1 MVLRRGVGH
10 WSRLLPSETFDKSC
24 LAVLLKNCNPWCQNT
39 LVSPCPDGGWLLP
52 QVLSHPSCS
61 CPSCLSLGEA
71 LSGRWV
77 DLSFSLCG
85 RSACVSLYFLGIVER
100 SQAGH
105 LGTGASGRQ
114 TPQAPGTSTTF
125 SPFFQGSC
133 RCANIAPPMVKPVK
147 RRSLV
152 QWHCQ
157 WYHVILVHDDY
168 LQRVL
173 HFKPVE
179 WNSLE
184 YTSTKYQFR
193 NLTIRARVG
202 SGGINSKR
210 FDHFTWKQTVILENI
225 LCAENKLMILSCL
238 TAATGKRRRWW

>member
-1 MVLRRGVGH
+1 MVLRRGGGH

-24 LAVLLKNCNPWCQNT
+24 LAVLLKNCNPWCHST
-39 LVSPCPDGGWLLP
+39 LVCVS
-52 QVLSHPSCS
+52 LSRWWMVVATGSTSHRSCS

-125 SPFFQGSC
+125 STFFQGSR
-133 RCANIAPPMVKPVK
+133 RCAKIAPPMVKPVK

-152 QWHCQ
+152 Q
-157 WYHVILVHDDY
+157 
-168 LQRVL
+168 
-173 HFKPVE
+173 
-179 WNSLE
+179 
-184 YTSTKYQFR
+184 
-193 NLTIRARVG
+193 
-202 SGGINSKR
+202 
-210 FDHFTWKQTVILENI
+210 
-225 LCAENKLMILSCL
+225 
-238 TAATGKRRRWW
+238 

>member
-1 MVLRRGVGH
+1 MKCMVLQRGGRH

-24 LAVLLKNCNPWCQNT
+24 LTVLLKTYNPWCHSP
-39 LVSPCPDGGWLLP
+39 LVCVSSPDGGWLLP

-61 CPSCLSLGEA
+61 CCPSCLSLGEA

-125 SPFFQGSC
+125 STFFPRQPLQCKYCTTGGETSEQKVFGPVTLPVT
-133 RCANIAPPMVKPVK
+133 AN
-147 RRSLV
+147 
-152 QWHCQ
+152 
-157 WYHVILVHDDY
+157 HVIPVHVHQ
-168 LQRVL
+168 LQ
-173 HFKPVE
+173 F
-179 WNSLE
+179 
-184 YTSTKYQFR
+184 
-193 NLTIRARVG
+193 
-202 SGGINSKR
+202 
-210 FDHFTWKQTVILENI
+210 
-225 LCAENKLMILSCL
+225 
-238 TAATGKRRRWW
+238 ATCIAFHTC

>member
-1 MVLRRGVGH
+1 MTAGQGFQMIWALSKNKRISNKRKYNSVNKGYYKNAWCCEEVVVIGQGCYQA
-10 WSRLLPSETFDKSC
+10 RLSTSLVWRFFSKLTAPGATALWF
-24 LAVLLKNCNPWCQNT
+24 
-39 LVSPCPDGGWLLP
+39 VSPCPDGGWLLP

-152 QWHCQ
+152 Q
-157 WYHVILVHDDY
+157 
-168 LQRVL
+168 
-173 HFKPVE
+173 
-179 WNSLE
+179 
-184 YTSTKYQFR
+184 
-193 NLTIRARVG
+193 
-202 SGGINSKR
+202 
-210 FDHFTWKQTVILENI
+210 
-225 LCAENKLMILSCL
+225 
-238 TAATGKRRRWW
+238 

>member
-1 MVLRRGVGH
+1 MKCMVLQRGGRH

-24 LAVLLKNCNPWCQNT
+24 LRLFSKRSTPSATALWS
-39 LVSPCPDGGWLLP
+39 VSPCPDGGWLLP

-61 CPSCLSLGEA
+61 CCPSCLSLGEA

-125 SPFFQGSC
+125 STFFQGSS
-133 RCANIAPPMVKPVK
+133 RSANIAPPVVKPVN

-152 QWHCQ
+152 Q
-157 WYHVILVHDDY
+157 
-168 LQRVL
+168 
-173 HFKPVE
+173 
-179 WNSLE
+179 
-184 YTSTKYQFR
+184 
-193 NLTIRARVG
+193 
-202 SGGINSKR
+202 
-210 FDHFTWKQTVILENI
+210 
-225 LCAENKLMILSCL
+225 
-238 TAATGKRRRWW
+238 

>member
-1 MVLRRGVGH
+1 MVVIGQGCYQA
-10 WSRLLPSETFDKSC
+10 RLSTSLVWRFFSKIVTPGAKTLWF
-24 LAVLLKNCNPWCQNT
+24 LLVQM
-39 LVSPCPDGGWLLP
+39 VDGCCHRF
-52 QVLSHPSCS
+52 SHLSCS

-152 QWHCQ
+152 Q
-157 WYHVILVHDDY
+157 
-168 LQRVL
+168 
-173 HFKPVE
+173 
-179 WNSLE
+179 
-184 YTSTKYQFR
+184 
-193 NLTIRARVG
+193 
-202 SGGINSKR
+202 
-210 FDHFTWKQTVILENI
+210 
-225 LCAENKLMILSCL
+225 
-238 TAATGKRRRWW
+238 

>member
-1 MVLRRGVGH
+1 MVVIGQGCYQARLSTSLVWRFFSKLTNPGAIALWSV
-10 WSRLLPSETFDKSC
+10 SRLQM
-24 LAVLLKNCNPWCQNT
+24 V
-39 LVSPCPDGGWLLP
+39 DGCCHRF
-52 QVLSHPSCS
+52 SHLSCS

-125 SPFFQGSC
+125 STLFSRQPPQCKYCTTDGETSEEKVFGS
-133 RCANIAPPMVKPVK
+133 VTQPVT
-147 RRSLV
+147 SN
-152 QWHCQ
+152 
-157 WYHVILVHDDY
+157 HVIPVHDHQ
-168 LQRVL
+168 LQRVS
-173 HFKPVE
+173 HVE
-179 WNSLE
+179 WSSLE

-193 NLTIRARVG
+193 NLTIRGRVG
-202 SGGINSKR
+202 SGGINSER
-210 FDHFTWKQTVILENI
+210 FYH
-225 LCAENKLMILSCL
+225 L
-238 TAATGKRRRWW
+238 T

>member
-1 MVLRRGVGH
+1 MLVIGQGCYQARLSTSLVWRFFGKLTNPGAIALWFLLVQMV
-10 WSRLLPSETFDKSC
+10 
-24 LAVLLKNCNPWCQNT
+24 
-39 LVSPCPDGGWLLP
+39 DGCCHRF
-52 QVLSHPSCS
+52 SHLSCS

-125 SPFFQGSC
+125 SPFSQGSR
-133 RCANIAPPMVKPVK
+133 RCAKIAPPMVKPVK

-152 QWHCQ
+152 Q
-157 WYHVILVHDDY
+157 
-168 LQRVL
+168 
-173 HFKPVE
+173 
-179 WNSLE
+179 
-184 YTSTKYQFR
+184 
-193 NLTIRARVG
+193 
-202 SGGINSKR
+202 
-210 FDHFTWKQTVILENI
+210 
-225 LCAENKLMILSCL
+225 
-238 TAATGKRRRWW
+238 

>member
-1 MVLRRGVGH
+1 MHGVAKRW
-10 WSRLLPSETFDKSC
+10 WSLVK
-24 LAVLLKNCNPWCQNT
+24 AVTKR
-39 LVSPCPDGGWLLP
+39 DFR
-52 QVLSHPSCS
+52 QVLSGGSSQNLQTLVPEHSGLCLLVQMVDGCCHRFSHLSCS

-125 SPFFQGSC
+125 SPFSQGSR
-133 RCANIAPPMVKPVK
+133 RCAKIAPPMVKPVK

-152 QWHCQ
+152 Q
-157 WYHVILVHDDY
+157 
-168 LQRVL
+168 
-173 HFKPVE
+173 
-179 WNSLE
+179 
-184 YTSTKYQFR
+184 
-193 NLTIRARVG
+193 
-202 SGGINSKR
+202 
-210 FDHFTWKQTVILENI
+210 
-225 LCAENKLMILSCL
+225 
-238 TAATGKRRRWW
+238 

>member
-1 MVLRRGVGH
+1 MVLRRGDGH
-10 WSRLLPSETFDKSC
+10 WSRVLPSETFGKSC
-24 LAVLLKNCNPWCQNT
+24 LRFFSKLTNPGATALWY
-39 LVSPCPDGGWLLP
+39 VSPWIEDGCRHRF
-52 QVLSHPSCS
+52 SNPSCS

-125 SPFFQGSC
+125 STFFQGS
-133 RCANIAPPMVKPVK
+133 RGCANIAPPIVKPVK

-152 QWHCQ
+152 Q
-157 WYHVILVHDDY
+157 
-168 LQRVL
+168 
-173 HFKPVE
+173 
-179 WNSLE
+179 
-184 YTSTKYQFR
+184 
-193 NLTIRARVG
+193 
-202 SGGINSKR
+202 
-210 FDHFTWKQTVILENI
+210 
-225 LCAENKLMILSCL
+225 
-238 TAATGKRRRWW
+238 